1 MCARSQAR
9 RVEYA
14 EHCAGEVRSRRAC
27 SALCRPCTLHPA
39 SLRILG
45 LAPALKGHCAE
56 VGKRHNVE
64 VGFKAGDLGHLD
76 PDIAVCFFRIAQESL
91 RNGVMHGEATRFDVS
106 LARFGEHIEMT
117 VTDNGRGFDLEAARQ
132 NGGGLGL
139 VSMEERAHVVGGGV
153 QIVTGVGQGTTVR
166 VRGPV
171 EPPKLTSLPA

>member
-1 MCARSQAR
+1 
-9 RVEYA
+9 
-14 EHCAGEVRSRRAC
+14 
-27 SALCRPCTLHPA
+27 
-39 SLRILG
+39 
-45 LAPALKGHCAE
+45 
-56 VGKRHNVE
+56 
-64 VGFKAGDLGHLD
+64 
-76 PDIAVCFFRIAQESL
+76 
-91 RNGVMHGEATRFDVS
+91 MHGEATRFDVS

-153 QIVTGVGQGTTVR
+153 QIVTGVGQGTTGR

>member
-1 MCARSQAR
+1 
-9 RVEYA
+9 
-14 EHCAGEVRSRRAC
+14 
-27 SALCRPCTLHPA
+27 LHPA

-166 VRGPV
+166 VRGSGGAAQADLAAGIV
-171 EPPKLTSLPA
+171 LLTDRASDPPSCHPCCSTSD